1 MKILPKMKK
10 EGMVINVYGICVCK
24 MHVSFTLK
32 SYIFIA
38 IVSNAFEE
46 DVSERNISC
55 SNNIGKNG
63 GNKILI
69 PIGAT
74 SYLGLLIRPILLTVL
89 TRPS

>member
-46 DVSERNISC
+46 DVLERNISC
-55 SNNIGKNG
+55 SNDIGKNG
-63 GNKILI
+63 GKENFDTHWSHKLSRTSNPAYLI
-69 PIGAT
+69 DCA
-74 SYLGLLIRPILLTVL
+74 Y
-89 TRPS
+89 